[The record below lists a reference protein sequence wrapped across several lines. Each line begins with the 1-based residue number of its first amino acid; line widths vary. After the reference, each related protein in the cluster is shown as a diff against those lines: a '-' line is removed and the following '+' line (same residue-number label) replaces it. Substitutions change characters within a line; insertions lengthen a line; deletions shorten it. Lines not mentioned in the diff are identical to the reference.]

1 MSDLA
6 SPSDDGASL
15 CFRDVVEFRILGP
28 LEILDGERV
37 LPLGGLKRRAVAAV
51 LLLHPNRVVA
61 SGQLIDLVWGDD
73 PPAAALGSLQNH
85 VLRLR
90 RELGDRLITRPPGY
104 LLRVEPGELDLDR
117 FRRLVEEAPA
127 REPGEAA
134 ALLHEALALWRGDP
148 LADLAGEPAGGAAAH
163 LAELR
168 LEALEN
174 RIDADLAL
182 GRHASL
188 VPELDALVGEHPFRE
203 RLCGQLM
210 LALYRSG
217 RQADALEAYSAART
231 TLVEELGAEPGAQLQ
246 ELQQA
251 ILRQDAEIAGPAAAV
266 PGGPAA
272 RIEEARKTVTVL
284 LADLFAGSGSDPEVR
299 RDQLRHRREDAVSV
313 LDAHGGKAGRTAD
326 TRVLG
331 IFGVPV
337 AHEDDA
343 LRAVSAARALVA
355 GGLVARAG
363 VATGDVITGDP
374 ALGRPLVSGPP
385 LEEADRLLAAAGQAD
400 VLVGERTWRLVRHA
414 VTAERR
420 DGAHAV
426 RGVLHD
432 AEPVLRRLETP
443 LVGREDEVAEIVA
456 TFRRATRDG
465 KARLV
470 TVFGSPGVGKTRLAH
485 EAVDRLSA
493 LATCMVGRT
502 RAYGQAPTYAPL
514 RDAFSALSGESVA
527 SWATGVLSGERD
539 GELVATRIAA
549 AAGEAPSTGPVE
561 ETAWAARRLL
571 ETLARERPVVLV
583 LEDLHWAAPAFLD
596 LVEHV
601 AELARA
607 PILLLGLARPELLD
621 TRPEWAGG
629 RLNAS
634 SILLDA
640 LLPDEARVLLDRL
653 AADAALGEDKRAAIL
668 ARAAGNPLFLEQL
681 LASALE
687 SGETSI
693 PDSIHALLSARL
705 DRLQEDERHVVQ
717 AAAVYGQTFPAGVVQ
732 SLVDVDMRPALLTL
746 ARRDFVEPEAPD
758 VFGGEVWGFRHALV
772 RDEAYAG
779 IPKRRRA
786 VLHQQIAAIVAD
798 RAGRRGVEADE
809 LLGYHL
815 ESAYRAQVEVDPQAR
830 ELARLATDA
839 ARHLG
844 AAGRRSYEERDPATS
859 AGLLRRAAA
868 LLPADAP
875 ERLALAPVLADALA
889 WSDEREAGTRVL
901 DEAEAA
907 TRPEDERMRARLAVA
922 RHNLALWGAAEG
934 DPAGMLEDVRKA
946 IDVLE
951 AAGDDEA
958 LAYAHIVAYHA
969 SYRRSARTG
978 APQLSPEEEFGLAAK
993 HARAA
998 GSRHLE
1004 GVAAS
1009 WLCVVL
1015 RRGWQP
1021 VEGAKRRILAILEDP
1036 PDRFTRASALGGL
1049 GTLRAMEG
1057 AFEEGRALM
1066 AESHAIL
1073 EDLGL
1078 RQTAAADSIAL
1089 ADVEIMAGDLD
1100 AAERLLRGG
1109 LAELDAVGDRFTAV
1123 NAAWRL
1129 AVVLGRTGRDDEAET
1144 FLERAAELDA
1154 GEWVEVWR
1162 LVLGATLAARR
1173 RQSTKA
1179 ERLLRE
1185 SELLMQGIVEC
1196 GMHPDALIQAAEA
1209 SELMGRTV
1217 DALDRL
1223 RRASEIARRFGYV
1236 VAERTARE
1244 RLAALG
1250 DRRDG

>member
-1 MSDLA
+1 
-6 SPSDDGASL
+6 
-15 CFRDVVEFRILGP
+15 VEFRILGP
-28 LEILDGERV
+28 VEILAGERV
-37 LPLGGLKRRAVAAV
+37 LPLGGPKRRAVVAA
-51 LLLHPNRVVA
+51 LLLHPNHVVA
-61 SGQLIDLVWGDD
+61 SGQLIDLVWGDE

-90 RELGDRLITRPPGY
+90 RELRDRLVTRPPGY
-104 LLRVEPGELDLDR
+104 VLRVEPGELDLDR
-117 FRRLVEEAPA
+117 FRSLVEEARVTKPH
-127 REPGEAA
+127 EAA
-134 ALLHEALALWRGDP
+134 ALLQEALALWRGDP
-148 LADLAGEPAGGAAAH
+148 LADLAGEPVGVAAAH

-174 RIDADLAL
+174 RIDAELAL
-182 GRHASL
+182 GRHTTL
-188 VPELDALVGEHPFRE
+188 VPELDALVGEEPFRE
-203 RLCGQLM
+203 RLHGQLM

-231 TLVEELGAEPGAQLQ
+231 TLVEELGAEPGMQLQ

-251 ILRQDAEIAGPAAAV
+251 ILRQEAEIAGPAAAV
-266 PGGPAA
+266 PGEPAA

-284 LADLFAGSGSDPEVR
+284 LGDLSTDAGPDPEALR
-299 RDQLRHRREDAVSV
+299 EQLRNRREEAVAA
-313 LDAHGGKAGRTAD
+313 LDAHGGRAGHTAD

-343 LRAVSAARALVA
+343 LRAVRAARALVA

-385 LEEADRLLAAAGQAD
+385 LEEADRLRAAAGNAD
-400 VLVGERTWRLVRHA
+400 VLVGERAWRLVRHA
-414 VTAERR
+414 VIAERR
-420 DGAHAV
+420 DGEHVV
-426 RGVLHD
+426 RGVLDD
-432 AEPVLRRLETP
+432 ADPVLRRLETP
-443 LVGREDEVAEIVA
+443 LVGREDEIAEIMA

-485 EAVDRLSA
+485 EAIDRLSGP
-493 LATCMVGRT
+493 ATCLVGRT
-502 RAYGQAPTYAPL
+502 PAYGQAPTYAPL
-514 RDAFSALSGESVA
+514 RDAFSALAGGSVGLWA
-527 SWATGVLSGERD
+527 SGVLAGERD
-539 GELVATRIAA
+539 CEAVAAMIAA
-549 AAGEAPSTGPVE
+549 AAGEAASTGPVE

-571 ETLARERPVVLV
+571 ETLARERPIVLV
-583 LEDLHWAAPAFLD
+583 LEDLHWASPAFLD

-607 PILLLGLARPELLD
+607 PILLLCLARPELLD

-640 LLPDEARVLLDRL
+640 LLPDQARVLLERL
-653 AADAALGEDKRAAIL
+653 AADAELDADNHAAIL
-668 ARAAGNPLFLEQL
+668 AGAAGNPLFLEQL

-693 PDSIHALLSARL
+693 PDSMHALISARL
-705 DRLQEDERHVVQ
+705 DRLPEAERQVAQ
-717 AAAVYGQTFPAGVVQ
+717 AAAVYGQTFATGVVQ
-732 SLVDVDMRPALLTL
+732 SLVDVDVRPALLTL
-746 ARRDFVEPEAPD
+746 ARRDFVEPEVPD
-758 VFGGEVWGFRHALV
+758 TFGDEAWGFRHALV
-772 RDEAYAG
+772 YDETYAG

-786 VLHQQIAAIVAD
+786 ALHQQIAAIVVDRAD
-798 RAGRRGVEADE
+798 RWGVEADE
-809 LLGYHL
+809 LIGYHL
-815 ESAYRAQVEVDPQAR
+815 ESAYDAQAEIDPQAP
-830 ELARLATDA
+830 ELARLAADA
-839 ARHLG
+839 ARHLV
-844 AAGRRSYEERDPATS
+844 AAGRRAYEERDPETS

-868 LLPADAP
+868 LIPSDAR
-875 ERLALAPVLADALA
+875 ERLELAPVLAHALA
-889 WSDEREAGTRVL
+889 WSDEREAAAKVL
-901 DEAEAA
+901 DEAEVAA
-907 TRPEDERMRARLAVA
+907 SNDEHMRARILVT
-922 RHNLALWGAAEG
+922 RCNLELWGAAEG
-934 DPAGMLEDVRKA
+934 DVERMLEKVRKA

-958 LAYAHIVAYHA
+958 LAVAHIVAW
-969 SYRRSARTG
+969 SVEERRSAG
-978 APQLSPEEEFGLAAK
+978 AGVRQLSSDEELGLAAK

-998 GSRHLE
+998 GSRLLE
-1004 GVAAS
+1004 GMATS

-1021 VEGAKRRILAILEDP
+1021 VDEAKRRILAILDDP
-1036 PDRFTRASALGGL
+1036 ADRYARASALGGL

-1057 AFEEGRALM
+1057 AFDEGRALM
-1066 AESHAIL
+1066 AESHALI

-1100 AAERLLRGG
+1100 AAERFLRSG
-1109 LAELDAVGDRFTAV
+1109 LAELDAVGDRFSAV

-1129 AVVLGRTGRDDEAET
+1129 ALVLARRGQDSEAERC
-1144 FLERAAELDA
+1144 LERVAEFKV

-1173 RQSTKA
+1173 GQCTKA
-1179 ERLLRE
+1179 EELLRE
-1185 SELLMQGIVEC
+1185 SESLMQGLFED
-1196 GMHPDALIQAAEA
+1196 GMHADALFQAAEA
-1209 SELMGRTV
+1209 SELMGRTA
-1217 DALDRL
+1217 DAVVRL
-1223 RRASEIARRFGYV
+1223 GRAAEIARRLGYV
-1236 VAERTARE
+1236 VAERAALE

-1250 DRRDG
+1250 EERADG